1 MKYLLYFSF
10 LAFPASVW
18 AQSANDILMIENY
31 LNNMQSLKAKF
42 VQTASNGTSSEGS
55 LYISKPS
62 KIRMEYAPPT
72 SILIVG
78 NGEYI
83 VYNDLELDQV
93 TNIDYDDI
101 PATMILTNDIK
112 IDNNNLKITD
122 FYKDSGTISV
132 SLEHTKSEDI
142 GPITLVFSTSPFEL
156 KQWKIIDP
164 QSVEVTLS
172 LYDVNKDIPV
182 EDNLFKF
189 KNKAKNKRKRR

>member
-1 MKYLLYFSF
+1 MKYLLYLSF
-10 LAFPASVW
+10 LVFPASVW

-78 NGEYI
+78 NGEHI

-93 TNIDYDDI
+93 ANIDYDDI

-112 IDNNNLKITD
+112 IDNNNLKIVD
-122 FYKDSGTISV
+122 FYKDSGTMSV

-172 LYDVNKDIPV
+172 LYDVNKDIPI

-189 KNKAKNKRKRR
+189 NNKAKNKRKRR